1 MEVEAMAEAVPGI
14 DRMAEVED
22 FVLPKPTRVTRA
34 AGTGE
39 DPGALV
45 ARLRE
50 TFHSGRTRPEEWRRG
65 QLEALKRMLIECED
79 GILDALDQDLGKP
92 RTEGWLSDIVSV
104 VRDIDHTLRHLPAWM
119 RPDRASVPMVLRPAT
134 ARVIKEPVGVAL
146 VISPWNYPMHL
157 LLCPMAAA
165 ISAGN
170 CVVGKP
176 SEIAPAT
183 SHLVARLVPQF
194 LDPDAVAIVEGG
206 VEETTTLL
214 EERFDHIL
222 YTGNG
227 RVGRIVME
235 AAAKHLT
242 PVTLELGGKSPAIVD
257 RDADIKVA
265 AKRIAFG
272 KWINAGQTCIAPDYV
287 LVHRD
292 VERELVEELR
302 HAIRGF
308 FGDEPRSS
316 PDYARIV
323 NDAHFRRLAELLE
336 GGGFREVVSGGQV
349 DRATRYISPTVV
361 RGVEPDSP
369 VMLDEIFG
377 PILPVLAV
385 GSVDDAIRFVN
396 ERPKPLALYVFSR
409 SRDTA
414 RRVLGRTSSGGAC
427 VNTTLVQFAV
437 PGLHFGGVGDSG
449 SGAYHGRA
457 GFDTFTHSKAVLS
470 KPTKPDPPVA
480 YPPWTRLRQKL
491 LRRIL

>member
-1 MEVEAMAEAVPGI
+1 MEVETMAEAIPGV
-14 DRMAEVED
+14 DRMAEAED
-22 FVLPKPTRVTRA
+22 FVLPKPRAVEHA
-34 AGTGE
+34 AGAPE

-45 ARLRE
+45 ERLRE
-50 TFHSGRTRPEEWRRG
+50 TFHSGRTHPEAWRRG
-65 QLEALKRMLIECED
+65 QLEALKRMLTECED
-79 GILDALDQDLGKP
+79 EILDALARDLGKP
-92 RTEGWLSDIVSV
+92 ATEGWLSDIVSV
-104 VRDIDHTLRHLPAWM
+104 VRDIDHTLRNLSAWM
-119 RPDRASVPMVLRPAT
+119 RPVRAPVPVVLRPAS
-134 ARVIKEPVGVAL
+134 ARVVPEPLGVAL
-146 VISPWNYPMHL
+146 VISPWNYPVHL

-183 SHLVARLVPQF
+183 SRLMARLVPQF
-194 LDPDAVAIVEGG
+194 LDPDTVAVVEGA
-206 VEETTTLL
+206 VDETTALL
-214 EERFDHIL
+214 EQRFDHIL

-265 AKRIAFG
+265 ARRIAFG

-292 VERELVEELR
+292 VERQLVEELR

-308 FGDEPRSS
+308 FGDDPRSS
-316 PDYARIV
+316 PDYGRIV
-323 NDAHFRRLAELLE
+323 NDSHFRRLAELLD
-336 GGGFREVVSGGQV
+336 GGGFREVVAGGQV
-349 DRATRYISPTVV
+349 DPAARYIAPTVL
-361 RGVEPDSP
+361 RGVDPDAP

-377 PILPVLAV
+377 PILPVLTV

-396 ERPKPLALYVFSR
+396 ERPKPLALYVFAR
-409 SRDTA
+409 SRDTV
-414 RRVLGRTSSGGAC
+414 RRVLGGTSSGGAC
-427 VNTTLVQFAV
+427 VNTTVMQFAV
-437 PGLHFGGVGDSG
+437 PGLHFGGVGQSG
-449 SGAYHGRA
+449 TGSYHGRT
-457 GFDTFTHSKAVLS
+457 GFDTFTHRKAVLS

-480 YPPWTRLRQKL
+480 YPPWSRLRQKI